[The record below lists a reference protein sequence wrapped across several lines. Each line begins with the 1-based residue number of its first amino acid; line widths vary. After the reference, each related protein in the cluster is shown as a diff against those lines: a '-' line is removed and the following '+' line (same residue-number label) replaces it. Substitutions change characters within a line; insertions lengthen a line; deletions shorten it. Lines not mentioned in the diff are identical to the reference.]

1 MSGPLGGRSQGRIPC
16 PASLAACGPDQ
27 LHLAP
32 RGEGRWQC
40 LGLSSTSSYSRST
53 IWRPS
58 WTLPGP
64 EDPHWP
70 RSPSRAVPQALAVV
84 LCPCVGTE
92 TRRCPHTLQGAG
104 LPACMAGTPMTHFSS
119 QKRGN
124 NCEGLPLSLPHR
136 GGGQLWQ
143 PMLMGAGGLLPPLQ
157 RPPSPAARRLK
168 GWDDGSVTTRRPRLD

>member
-1 MSGPLGGRSQGRIPC
+1 MGRINCVWP
-16 PASLAACGPDQ
+16 PW
-27 LHLAP
+27 
-32 RGEGRWQC
+32 RGRWQC

-84 LCPCVGTE
+84 LCPCVGH
-92 TRRCPHTLQGAG
+92 RDAPMPSHPAGAG

-119 QKRGN
+119 QKTGN
-124 NCEGLPLSLPHR
+124 NCEGLPSPSPHR

-143 PMLMGAGGLLPPLQ
+143 PMLMGAGVSFLPFNV
-157 RPPSPAARRLK
+157 PPSPAARRLK
-168 GWDDGSVTTRRPRLD
+168 GWDDGSCHHKEKPRLD